1 MGNMSLEVWKKTDG
15 TEVLLQILIN
25 MMKFLIVI
33 VNMNMMG
40 LITWAA

>member
-25 MMKFLIVI
+25 MMKFQ
-33 VNMNMMG
+33 
-40 LITWAA
+40 